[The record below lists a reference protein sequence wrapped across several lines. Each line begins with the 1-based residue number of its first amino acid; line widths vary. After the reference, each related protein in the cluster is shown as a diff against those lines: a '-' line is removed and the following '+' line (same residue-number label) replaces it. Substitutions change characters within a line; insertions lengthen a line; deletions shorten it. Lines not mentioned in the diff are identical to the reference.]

1 MKVEDH
7 DEELVRRA
15 QAGEVRAFE
24 ALLDRHQGR
33 VLRMLAALGVPATD
47 RDDVA
52 QEIFIRVF
60 RHIPRFRRRKAFVA
74 WLYRITVNSVHTYRG
89 SRAAVR
95 EREQP
100 LDAGAVQHPDS
111 RPDPERLAAGEDLA
125 RRLEQALERLT
136 ERERSV
142 FVLRELE
149 GLDTAQIASALGIT
163 RITVRRHLGRARIR
177 IQETIE

>member
-7 DEELVRRA
+7 DQELVRRA

-33 VLRMLAALGVPATD
+33 VLRMLAALGVPAID
-47 RDDVA
+47 RDDIA

-60 RHIPRFRRRKAFVA
+60 RHLPRFRQGKAFVA

-89 SRAAVR
+89 SRAVSR
-95 EREQP
+95 VREQP
-100 LDAGAVQHPDS
+100 LTAASAHMPDN
-111 RPDPERLAAGEDLA
+111 RPGPDRMAEGQDLA

-142 FVLRELE
+142 FVLCELE
-149 GLDTAQIASALGIT
+149 GLDTGEIASALGIT
-163 RITVRRHLGRARIR
+163 RITVRRHLGRARSR
-177 IQETIE
+177 IQENLE